1 MAEFITIARRFRG
14 PPDSANGG
22 YACGLLAKQL
32 SGAARVR
39 LHLPPPLEQPLS
51 ITRTDAD
58 QVRMLGGEKVVAE
71 GVSAEIANQVPATV
85 SVDVARKAAQNFRW
99 ASRHPF
105 PGCFVCGPE
114 RHAGD
119 GLCIFPGRVPDRELV
134 AAAWIPD
141 VSVCDATGH
150 VRPEVLWAALD
161 CPSWFGV
168 LEFESKVDFALLG
181 QLTARILRRPLLNEP
196 CVVLG
201 WSRGRDGR
209 KLYGGAALYTS
220 SGELLGSSDAVWVAP
235 KTGVI

>member
-1 MAEFITIARRFRG
+1 MTEFVTIARRFRG

-32 SGAARVR
+32 PDATRVR
-39 LHLPPPLEQPLS
+39 LQLPPPLEQPLS
-51 ITRTDAD
+51 IARTGAD
-58 QVRMLGGEKVVAE
+58 QIRMLSGELIVAE
-71 GVSAEIANQVPATV
+71 GALGEVENQVPMSV
-85 SVDVARKAAQNFRW
+85 SVDVATKAAQNFRW
-99 ASRHPF
+99 STGHPF

-134 AAAWIPD
+134 AAAWTPD
-141 VSVCDATGH
+141 FSVCDATGH
-150 VRPEVLWAALD
+150 VQPEVLWAALD

-168 LEFESKVDFALLG
+168 LEFESNVHFALLG
-181 QLTARILRRPLLNEP
+181 QLTARMLRRPAVNEP

-209 KLYGGAALYTS
+209 KLFGGAALYTS
-220 SGELLGSSDAVWVAP
+220 SGELLGNSDAVWIAP
-235 KTGVI
+235 KTGLI